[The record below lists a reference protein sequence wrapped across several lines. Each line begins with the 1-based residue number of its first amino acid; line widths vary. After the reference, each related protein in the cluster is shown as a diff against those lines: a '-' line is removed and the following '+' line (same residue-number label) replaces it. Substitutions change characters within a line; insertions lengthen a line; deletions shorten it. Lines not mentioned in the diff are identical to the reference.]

1 MSAGPDL
8 TSLIL
13 FLKQENF
20 KTFAS
25 LKMFHF
31 GLPSEGLD
39 LTLPGSCA
47 KQLKRYSK
55 LLYLGS
61 GTDALPLPLAKEAFF
76 VDAADGER
84 KCQGGKCSTIENTTV
99 VSQNEKKSSICN
111 QATRIPPI
119 FDCNIFLF
127 LEYCGLLCSR
137 MYHT

>member
-84 KCQGGKCSTIENTTV
+84 KCQGRKCSTIENTTV
-99 VSQNEKKSSICN
+99 VSQNEKS
-111 QATRIPPI
+111 TTTIPPI
-119 FDCNIFLF
+119 FHCNIFLF
-127 LEYCGLLCSR
+127 LEYCEMLCSR
-137 MYHT
+137 MYHTKVV

>member
-1 MSAGPDL
+1 
-8 TSLIL
+8 
-13 FLKQENF
+13 
-20 KTFAS
+20 
-25 LKMFHF
+25 MFHF

-39 LTLPGSCA
+39 RTISPA

-99 VSQNEKKSSICN
+99 VSQNVKKKSICN
-111 QATRIPPI
+111 TISPI
-119 FDCNIFLF
+119 FYCDIFLF
-127 LEYCGLLCSR
+127 LEYCEMLCSR